1 LGGPGNRSTERIER
15 VLAPASR
22 GGARAFGHLEI
33 RDPMRNKII
42 AVNAAIVVLIGLLAF
57 ALVRGALVSASSN
70 SVQMAAS
77 AKRDAQSASAR
88 LQLDGLRVERWL
100 ASQANEPGTLEVLG
114 KASPSARAD
123 AATAYSDALMNS
135 AKQSGAF
142 QGAVPS
148 LLVIIDAQ
156 GKTIGRNGS
165 TLGRG
170 DDLGALYPALKQ
182 SLASGSTGSDVWFN
196 QGRNDQ
202 YLASYAPVRDETGKI
217 VGAIAAGFTLNDEL
231 SRVSEAVTGKGLKLV
246 MPQGDGLQIVA
257 SSSAASEDL
266 NQAIQGSAKANIR
279 AAISSGSV
287 SSAEGSGK
295 IVLSAAPIEGFGDGK
310 RVAVVTA
317 VPSSMLEDIN
327 GMLLP
332 LIGGVTLLGLILVIA
347 AGWLL
352 GSYITGPI
360 ATLEEGLLAIL
371 NGQTDKRFQ
380 LDHPDLGGLAYRID
394 QLLNQ
399 LMGIEEDTTDEEG
412 RVSKAPTAAN
422 FSDAMSVDRG
432 GEGAEGMDAAA
443 LQALA
448 GEPPDAY
455 YARIFREY
463 ITAKRGLGEQVDH
476 ITDAQFRARIQSME
490 QEASAKYGKPV
501 RYRVQT
507 RGREVVLLAIP
518 L

>member
-1 LGGPGNRSTERIER
+1 
-15 VLAPASR
+15 
-22 GGARAFGHLEI
+22 
-33 RDPMRNKII
+33 MRNKII
-42 AVNAAIVVLIGLLAF
+42 AVNAAIIVLIGLLAF

-70 SVQMAAS
+70 SVQMASS

-88 LQLDGLRVERWL
+88 LQLDGLRAERWL
-100 ASQANEPGTLEVLG
+100 AG
-114 KASPSARAD
+114 KASEAATHDVLAKGSPTARAD
-123 AATAYSDALMNS
+123 AATAYSDVLLNA
-135 AKQSGAF
+135 AKQTGVF

-148 LLVIIDAQ
+148 LIVLVDAQ

-170 DDLGALYPALKQ
+170 DDLAALYPALKQ
-182 SLASGSTGSDVWFN
+182 ALASGSTGSDVWFN
-196 QGRNDQ
+196 TGRNDQ
-202 YLASYAPVRDETGKI
+202 YLASYAPVRDDAGKL

-246 MPQGDGLQIVA
+246 MPQADGIQIVA
-257 SSSAASEDL
+257 SSSAPTEDL
-266 NQAIQGSAKANIR
+266 TQAIQGSAKANIR
-279 AAISSGSV
+279 NAILTGSV
-287 SSAEGSGK
+287 SAIEGIGK
-295 IVLSAAPIEGFGDGK
+295 IIVAAAPIEGFGDGK
-310 RVAVVTA
+310 RVAVVSA
-317 VPSSMLEDIN
+317 VPSSLFEDIN

-347 AGWLL
+347 GGWLL
-352 GSYITGPI
+352 GTYITGPI
-360 ATLEEGLLAIL
+360 TKLEEGLLAIL

-399 LMGIEEDTTDEEG
+399 LMGIEEDTTDDEG

-422 FSDAMSVDRG
+422 FSDAMSVDRSGAG
-432 GEGAEGMDAAA
+432 GGGGGGGADGAEGMDAAA

-448 GEPPDAY
+448 NEPADAY

-463 ITAKRGLGEQVDH
+463 ISAKRGLGEQVDH
-476 ITDAQFRARIQSME
+476 ITDATFRSRIQSME
-490 QEASAKYGKPV
+490 QEATAKYGKPV
-501 RYRVQT
+501 RYRVST

>member
-1 LGGPGNRSTERIER
+1 
-15 VLAPASR
+15 
-22 GGARAFGHLEI
+22 
-33 RDPMRNKII
+33 MRNKII

-57 ALVRGALVSASSN
+57 VLVRGALVSASSN
-70 SVQMAAS
+70 SVQMASA

-88 LQLDGLRVERWL
+88 LQLDGLRMERWL
-100 ASQANEPGTLEVLG
+100 ATKASEPATLEVLA
-114 KASPSARAD
+114 KASPAARAD
-123 AATAYSDALMNS
+123 AATSLSDALLS
-135 AKQSGAF
+135 AAKQAAVF

-148 LLVIIDAQ
+148 LVVLTDAQ
-156 GKTIGRNGS
+156 GKSLGRNGS
-165 TLGRG
+165 NLGRG
-170 DDLGALYPALKQ
+170 DDLAALYPALKQ
-182 SLASGSTGSDVWFN
+182 ALSSGSTGSDVWFN
-196 QGRNDQ
+196 PARNDQ
-202 YLASYAPVRDETGKI
+202 YLASYAPVRDETGRI

-231 SRVSEAVTGKGLKLV
+231 SRVSEAVTGRGLKLV
-246 MPQGDGLQIVA
+246 MPAADGLSVVA
-257 SSSAASEDL
+257 SSSQATEEL
-266 NQAIQGSAKANIR
+266 NQAISGPAKQNIKN
-279 AAISSGSV
+279 ALAGGTV
-287 SSAEGSGK
+287 ASAEGSK
-295 IVLSAAPIEGFGDGK
+295 IVMASAPIEGFGDGK
-310 RVAVVTA
+310 RAAVVAA
-317 VPSSMLEDIN
+317 VPSSLLEDIN

-332 LIGGVTLLGLILVIA
+332 LIGGATVLGLILVIV

-352 GSYITGPI
+352 GGYITGPI
-360 ATLEEGLLAIL
+360 TTLEEGLLAIL

-412 RVSKAPTAAN
+412 RASKAPTAAN

-432 GEGAEGMDAAA
+432 GGGGGAEGAEGMDAAA

-448 GEPPDAY
+448 NEPAEQY
-455 YARIFREY
+455 YGRIYREY
-463 ITAKRGLGEQVDH
+463 INAKRGFGEAVDH
-476 ITDAQFRARIQSME
+476 ITDATFRQRIMGME